1 MMDSMLAGEL
11 FVRAE
16 LEREADQAEMEKDAG
31 LTGAV
36 RGAGRVVQETAGALG
51 KGLEREIGG
60 KAGKA
65 LRIGVTAVPTASA
78 IGVGA
83 YGTEKA
89 LGSPGQRWYEAQ
101 KAKLRRK
108 LQSKRSVYDPGTGQW
123 Y

>member
-1 MMDSMLAGEL
+1 MNGMLAGEL

-16 LEREADQAEMEKDAG
+16 LKREADQAEMEKDAG
-31 LTGAV
+31 LTGVV

-60 KAGKA
+60 TAGKA
-65 LRIGVTAVPTASA
+65 LRMGATAAPTAGA
-78 IGVGA
+78 LGIGA

-101 KAKLRRK
+101 KAKLRQK
-108 LQSKRSVYDPGTGQW
+108 LQSGRSTYDPGTGQW